1 MLKRL
6 FEVIVIWPLVV
17 ILIPILIVVATIN
30 YVITGENILL
40 AKQQKRKWQKKEFEK
55 EIKNQLN

>member
-17 ILIPILIVVATIN
+17 ILIPILIVVATVN
-30 YVITGENILL
+30 YVVTGENMLL